1 MNTQTQ
7 NAFNPFQTAS
17 EAFQTTMET
26 GLKFQ
31 KDAVDMFGNASDRGT
46 GMEDFRTRFQDFAN
60 ESIEVIRD
68 NAEQSGKLFEQS
80 CRSSA
85 DLVQKNMDRIGKDD
99 SNGKDFFAQAQHS
112 FQDTFDAMRNTSDAF
127 AKTNTRML
135 ENFSKF
141 VNQTMSTPVKKAA
154 TVTK

>member
-1 MNTQTQ
+1 MTTQTQ
-7 NAFNPFQTAS
+7 TAFNPFQMAS
-17 EAFQTTMET
+17 EAFQTNMET

-31 KDAVDMFGNASDRGT
+31 KDAVDMFTSASERPA
-46 GMEDFRTRFQDFAN
+46 GMEEFRTRFQNFAN

-80 CRSSA
+80 CRNSV
-85 DLVQKNMDRIGKDD
+85 DLVQKNIDRIGKEDH
-99 SNGKDFFAQAQHS
+99 NGKDFFAQAQNA

-135 ENFSKF
+135 ENFSRF
-141 VNQTMSTPVKKAA
+141 VNQTISTPVKKAA
-154 TVTK
+154 AVTK